1 MYMCMYKKIE
11 GLKYMYTILYS
22 LTKLVNDD
30 SESFLWQIAN
40 PSPFM
45 LCVKILNFKLLGF
58 R

>member
-1 MYMCMYKKIE
+1 MCMYKKIE

-30 SESFLWQIAN
+30 SESFLWQIAY
-40 PSPFM
+40 PSSFM
-45 LCVKILNFKLLGF
+45 LCVKIMNIKLLGF